1 MYGMIHRALRQM
13 VLDERGEEVWSSIQR
28 IANVELS
35 DFISSATY
43 PDEVTQRL
51 LSTSSEV
58 LGQDSDKMLEQFGQF
73 WIRYAEASSFASILA
88 FTGQDL
94 VSFISNLDR
103 MHRTIADVMINARM
117 PSFSV
122 LAHDVG
128 QITVEYRSTRTG
140 LAPFVSGL
148 LLGLLDRFNL
158 KGSVNLISEE
168 PSRSI
173 FLIEYE

>member
-28 IANVELS
+28 TANVELS

-51 LSTSSEV
+51 LSTASEV
-58 LGQDSDKMLEQFGQF
+58 LGQDSDKMLKQFGQF
-73 WIRYAEASSFASILA
+73 WIRYAEASSFGSILA
-88 FTGQDL
+88 FTGQDI

-103 MHRTIADVMINARM
+103 MHRTIQDVMIKAQM
-117 PSFSV
+117 PSFSI
-122 LAHDVG
+122 LEHDVG

-148 LLGLLDRFNL
+148 LLGLLERFNL
-158 KGSVNLISEE
+158 KGSVSLISEE
-168 PSRSI
+168 PSKSV
-173 FLIEYE
+173 FLIDYE